1 MDAFNQ
7 LLAQYSFGDVFFILI
22 LLVICTKVL
31 GDAIQWIYGK
41 VKNHFRKDAKN
52 EEVIE
57 KQYDLDKKIDLLS
70 EKVDDLC
77 GIVSSVEQ
85 QNKVL
90 QNQISDLDKKN
101 DAVQGKVSKVEEQ
114 EKNIQEH
121 LQNYTRAFII
131 DKYHH
136 YCYQT
141 KMIDDISLQSL
152 EVCYL
157 YYKSRGGNSFIDGL
171 MERIRKLPRVNMENA
186 SIEGGE

>member
-7 LLAQYSFGDVFFILI
+7 LLAQYSFGDVFFILV

-31 GDAIQWIYGK
+31 GDAIQWIYERIKG
-41 VKNHFRKDAKN
+41 HFRKDVEK

-70 EKVDDLC
+70 DKVGRLYE
-77 GIVSSVEQ
+77 IVSSVEQ

-90 QNQISDLDKKN
+90 QGQISDLDKKN
-101 DAVQGKVSKVEEQ
+101 DAVQKKFVKVEEQ
-114 EKNIQEH
+114 EKNVQEQI
-121 LQNYTRAFII
+121 QNYTRAFII

-157 YYKSRGGNSFIDGL
+157 YYKSGGGNSFIDGL